1 MKNTEKELSFLDHLE
16 VLRWHLL
23 RASSSIL
30 IFATLAFIYKDFV
43 FDQVLLA
50 PMNSNFPT
58 YIFFCNLS
66 VGFKSLK

>member
-23 RASSSIL
+23 RAGASIL

-43 FDQVLLA
+43 FDQVFV
-50 PMNSNFPT
+50 SNEFKFSNI
-58 YIFFCNLS
+58 YFFL
-66 VGFKSLK
+66 